1 MCGTNRGV
9 LSFVHLLVFVFI
21 YLYAHSI
28 LLLSPAIV
36 TIIVRRRLWSKSTTK
51 WDNSSNFKIE
61 TGTHS
66 FNAEKLVIAGG
77 LMTTKLAKMVG
88 MEVPVIPERGQILVT
103 ERTSRVFNYPTGE
116 IRQNF
121 DGSFMLGSSHE
132 AVDYDTETSYEVLQK
147 IAKRAI
153 RILPNLKNLQL
164 IRSWAAL
171 RVLTPDQKPVYLE
184 SEQCPGAYA
193 ITSHSG
199 VSLASIHSSV
209 LVEWIIEKKIPRGF
223 TAFHPERFNVQEAI

>member
-88 MEVPVIPERGQILVT
+88 MEAPVIPERGQILVS
-103 ERTSRVFNYPTGE
+103 ERTSRVFYYPTAR
-116 IRQNF
+116 IR
-121 DGSFMLGSSHE
+121 
-132 AVDYDTETSYEVLQK
+132 
-147 IAKRAI
+147 
-153 RILPNLKNLQL
+153 
-164 IRSWAAL
+164 
-171 RVLTPDQKPVYLE
+171 
-184 SEQCPGAYA
+184 
-193 ITSHSG
+193 
-199 VSLASIHSSV
+199 
-209 LVEWIIEKKIPRGF
+209 EKF
-223 TAFHPERFNVQEAI
+223 AFHLACVKLPIEA